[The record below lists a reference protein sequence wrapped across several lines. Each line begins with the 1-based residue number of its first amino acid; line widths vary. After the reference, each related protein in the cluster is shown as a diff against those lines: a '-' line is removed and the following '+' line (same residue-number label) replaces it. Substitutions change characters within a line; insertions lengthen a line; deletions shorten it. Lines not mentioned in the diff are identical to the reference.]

1 MSFINWGSE
10 SQEQRD
16 SRRRF
21 EEEIMLIEQVIRFTQ
36 SSAAQAGA
44 VAGAVGGSKKDASSN
59 NYVEN
64 NYIDNYFE

>member
-36 SSAAQAGA
+36 ISAAQAGA
-44 VAGAVGGSKKDASSN
+44 AGSSITDSSVN
-59 NYVEN
+59 NYVDN
-64 NYIDNYFE
+64 GYIDNYFE

>member
-21 EEEIMLIEQVIRFTQ
+21 EEELMLLEQTVRFAQ
-36 SSAAQAGA
+36 ISAAH
-44 VAGAVGGSKKDASSN
+44 VGAVGSSKKDASSN

-64 NYIDNYFE
+64 DYIDNYFE